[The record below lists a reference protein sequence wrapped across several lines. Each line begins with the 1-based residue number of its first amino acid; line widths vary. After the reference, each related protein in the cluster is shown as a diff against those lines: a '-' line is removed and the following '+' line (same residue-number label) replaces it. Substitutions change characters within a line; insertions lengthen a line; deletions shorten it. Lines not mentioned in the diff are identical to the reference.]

1 MTEFADLK
9 ALLSDLRRWC
19 DHDGEYQ
26 EPTPEKPWHHCDG
39 IFCVRCGI
47 EEANALVNRI
57 IWPPADGPPSGRRP
71 RLRECVEAWPDCSEG
86 DYDPKCCRFPKS
98 CSCTVYGDDTPAEL
112 LESRDG
118 APTCKHG
125 THKDSQCDDCFAEK
139 GDDNNPFASQ
149 GSEER

>member
-1 MTEFADLK
+1 MSDLHICTCGDCAIGPFVDRCRHEQELEDLK
-9 ALLSDLRRWC
+9 QGR
-19 DHDGEYQ
+19 H
-26 EPTPEKPWHHCDG
+26 PTHVVVP
-39 IFCVRCGI
+39 RS
-47 EEANALVNRI
+47 
-57 IWPPADGPPSGRRP
+57 GPPSGRRP

-149 GSEER
+149 GSESS